1 METEALGR
9 ESGGGF
15 GFIGEVSCGAVAA
28 AFSMVDGCPHPGIGG
43 PARLPRPLGSPG
55 KRELETQRWSFEHV
69 ETRPTVC
76 MTQFKM
82 NSSRP

>member
-28 AFSMVDGCPHPGIGG
+28 AFSMMDSCPHPRDGG
-43 PARLPRPLGSPG
+43 PARLPCPLGSTG
-55 KRELETQRWSFEHV
+55 ERELETQRWRFEHV
-69 ETRPTVC
+69 ETRSRE
-76 MTQFKM
+76 FKM
-82 NSSRP
+82 NTSRP